1 MVFTTSVQ
9 KISLDAQKLIYYYSQ
24 LKSSRESV
32 LSLITFGVNY
42 HLFSWSVLN
51 HLVLAFLLTSIN
63 QFIFVLCFTW
73 VKLSFLFFFQGRYK
87 SCDMEWCVSSHC
99 NVRWSCGSA
108 YCRSTESW
116 WVWKCLGPFR
126 QGTETSFHRVSLQN
140 DTGRWI
146 TSSKRPWFF
155 GGSVITQMNATAFTC
170 SSFLLLSIGF
180 NHDIKCK

>member
-1 MVFTTSVQ
+1 MIY
-9 KISLDAQKLIYYYSQ
+9 ISLQIGFQNKCSKDFTWCSEL
-24 LKSSRESV
+24 
-32 LSLITFGVNY
+32 
-42 HLFSWSVLN
+42 LFSAKELKGKCEIQSPITCSAIIISAHVQSVLN

-116 WVWKCLGPFR
+116 WVWKCVGPFR

-146 TSSKRPWFF
+146 TSSKRPWSF

-170 SSFLLLSIGF
+170 SSFLLLWF
-180 NHDIKCK
+180 